1 MMLEDPL
8 YLQSEIYF
16 NKILFLLRKFMF
28 FFKESLRSG
37 EPSVAK
43 WLKYDIKI
51 LDGLQLIIKIS
62 CIKEENKWVISF

>member
-1 MMLEDPL
+1 MLKDPL

-16 NKILFLLRKFMF
+16 NKFCFFCENLC

-51 LDGLQLIIKIS
+51 LDGLKLIIKIS
-62 CIKEENKWVISF
+62 CIKEENK